1 MCQDNNYQMKQIY
14 LQEDSKYTEH
24 SNASCT
30 FSKIYLSDNLLK
42 HHKDEDEI
50 LAIVL
55 HELCHDKRKHLIQSA
70 LADVCYMV
78 LYGVGL
84 AAMVQY
90 GQGIIYS
97 FGFTYQSDFI
107 LLYVFHSIWVE
118 IPDFILRLGIN
129 WNLRRHEYE
138 ADKYAVDNNYGQA
151 LKKGL
156 VIMFI
161 KNEDNK

>member
-1 MCQDNNYQMKQIY
+1 
-14 LQEDSKYTEH
+14 
-24 SNASCT
+24 
-30 FSKIYLSDNLLK
+30 
-42 HHKDEDEI
+42 
-50 LAIVL
+50 
-55 HELCHDKRKHLIQSA
+55 
-70 LADVCYMV
+70 MV

-161 KNEDNK
+161 KNEDHLSPDDLHTMINKTHPNINQRIKVIDELLGNPPA